1 MVIMQTSDSQQA
13 ALPKQLPKK
22 KSALL
27 RFLLLMLTL
36 DSSACFAADRYLID
50 PEHTFSYFEYNHWG
64 LSKQRNRFD
73 TTTGSI
79 EIDQETHSGSIDIEI
94 DTASI
99 STGSDSFN
107 RIMRSG
113 DFFDAANYP
122 KISFKSSSLHFE
134 EKLLKQVD
142 GDLTIK
148 GITHPVTLEISNF
161 NCRFMLIYGKQACGA
176 NGSARILRSDYKLAR
191 YLPFVSDAV
200 TLHISVEAI
209 KEYEAATPDG
219 TR

>member
-1 MVIMQTSDSQQA
+1 MQTSDSQMAVLQ
-13 ALPKQLPKK
+13 KQLPKK
-22 KSALL
+22 NALPRSL
-27 RFLLLMLTL
+27 LLLLMLG
-36 DSSACFAADRYLID
+36 SSACFAADRYLID

-64 LSKQRNRFD
+64 LSKQRSRFD

-79 EIDQETHSGSIDIEI
+79 EIDQDTHSGSIDIEI
-94 DTASI
+94 DAASV
-99 STGSDSFN
+99 STGSDRFN
-107 RIMRSG
+107 QVMRSG

-134 EKLLKQVD
+134 EQQLTKVD

-161 NCRFMLIYGKQACGA
+161 NCRFMLAYGKQACGA
-176 NGSARILRSDYKLAR
+176 NGSAKILRSDYKLAR
-191 YLPFVSDAV
+191 YVPFVSDAV

-209 KEYEAATPDG
+209 KEYSKPAPD
-219 TR
+219 